1 MGVFRHIPK
10 KIEEKK
16 KNLHK
21 LTVQDK
27 EGQNGAEINR
37 LKNEINE
44 LLDGEEVCWQQR
56 SRVRWLGEGDRN
68 TKYFHNCA
76 S

>member
-1 MGVFRHIPK
+1 MGVFGHISK

-37 LKNEINE
+37 LKKEINE
-44 LLDGEEVCWQQR
+44 LLDGEEVW
-56 SRVRWLGEGDRN
+56 W
-68 TKYFHNCA
+68 
-76 S
+76 